1 MHWRVHHLHCN
12 NGEVY
17 LLQLP
22 SRRVLVIKI
31 LSIKLVLFSHSYL
44 HSEISSLL
52 HTFLIS
58 SPQF

>member
-17 LLQLP
+17 LLQLQ
-22 SRRVLVIKI
+22 SWRVLVIKI
-31 LSIKLVLFSHSYL
+31 LSIKLVLLQPQYL

-52 HTFLIS
+52 HTMF
-58 SPQF
+58 